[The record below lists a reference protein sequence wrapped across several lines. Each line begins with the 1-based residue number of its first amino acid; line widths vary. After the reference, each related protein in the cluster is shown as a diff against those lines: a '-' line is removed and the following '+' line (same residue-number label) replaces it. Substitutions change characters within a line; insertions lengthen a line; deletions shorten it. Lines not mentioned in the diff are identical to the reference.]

1 MSAAV
6 MQKARP
12 AKKQKH
18 QPGHLRRE
26 AYTDGKSIETH
37 ENIYESHPFSLALYD
52 WKMRPPA
59 LELTLKI
66 H

>member
-26 AYTDGKSIETH
+26 AYTDGESIEMD
-37 ENIYESHPFSLALYD
+37 ENVYESCIFALALY
-52 WKMRPPA
+52 
-59 LELTLKI
+59 

>member
-6 MQKARP
+6 IQKARP

-26 AYTDGKSIETH
+26 AYTDGRSPEMDG
-37 ENIYESHPFSLALYD
+37 SLREAHHS
-52 WKMRPPA
+52 PA
-59 LELTLKI
+59 PLRLVNVFTDI
-66 H
+66 SNHIDVR

>member
-6 MQKARP
+6 IQKARP

-26 AYTDGKSIETH
+26 VYTDGRSPEMDG
-37 ENIYESHPFSLALYD
+37 SLREAHHS
-52 WKMRPPA
+52 PA
-59 LELTLKI
+59 PLRLVNVFTDI
-66 H
+66 SNHIDIR